1 MIIAL
6 LGVTF
11 VLSLGVSSLAVL
23 FFLRPVRRIM
33 GRIVAD
39 EVSAAWVRYLV
50 FAIYVVGLAGGVG
63 VRRIERYI
71 APAEPDAQL
80 LTLTGERWVIE
91 LYSTVIGTLGAIAWA
106 LLIFFVFALVAYVVV
121 RAMEVRRGRG
131 GEEASPSAGG

>member
-1 MIIAL
+1 L
-6 LGVTF
+6 
-11 VLSLGVSSLAVL
+11 
-23 FFLRPVRRIM
+23 

-63 VRRIERYI
+63 IRRIERYI
-71 APAEPDAQL
+71 APVEPDAQV

-121 RAMEVRRGRG
+121 RAMEIRHGRDG
-131 GEEASPSAGG
+131 DEEVPAPGD